1 MVQSLGRGF
10 DQGAVTNE
18 DSQAHGGAR
27 VGTKVASSKLNIAN
41 TIASNVD
48 TINAAKIERVQVTDP
63 MFHRM
68 SKAFDEG
75 GAKGMLMNNLVSS
88 LRLEDMNT
96 YESQFE
102 IYFETFRYFQ
112 PTASVFHG
120 LHVIFLLAK
129 GVRF

>member
-18 DSQAHGGAR
+18 DNQGHGGAR

-41 TIASNVD
+41 TIATNVD
-48 TINAAKIERVQVTDP
+48 TINAAKIERIQVTDP

-75 GAKGMLMNNLVSS
+75 GAKGMLMNNLVSP
-88 LRLEDMNT
+88 LR
-96 YESQFE
+96 
-102 IYFETFRYFQ
+102 
-112 PTASVFHG
+112 
-120 LHVIFLLAK
+120 
-129 GVRF
+129 